1 MNVKTVNIGK
11 KKFNVA
17 QAPAVEQKRLLSLI
31 GAKIAFNSASSSTKK
46 IDSKLL
52 FGALLSLPE
61 AQFDEIAGIVL
72 YKTVANGS
80 EALVDVG
87 DFQNEVSDY
96 YQLVAE
102 AIVAN
107 LQDFFTY
114 LDSVNAE
121 TRKANK
127 SA

>member
-1 MNVKTVNIGK
+1 MNVKSVKIGK
-11 KKFNVA
+11 KQFNVA
-17 QAPAVEQKRLLSLI
+17 HAPAVEQKRLLSLI
-31 GAKIAFNSASSSTKK
+31 GAKIALNSAASGIET
-46 IDSKLL
+46 IDSILL
-52 FGALLSLPE
+52 FGSLLSMPE

-72 YKTVANGS
+72 YKTVANGKD
-80 EALVDVG
+80 ELVDVG
-87 DFQNEVSDY
+87 DFQNEVSAY

-107 LQDFFTY
+107 LQDFFSY